1 MLNMNIIIIRVIYY
15 NVLFFLSHVKGLS
28 FPHIKDYIKYRK
40 VKHNEANSRWNDREK
55 EKENDMTEW

>member
-1 MLNMNIIIIRVIYY
+1 MRAIYTNAY
-15 NVLFFLSHVKGLS
+15 FLFHLKGLS